1 MKRRK
6 KLKSSSLQPAEGK
19 TNTSIS
25 ILEWI
30 YAQSRTRLKQLS
42 SSSMLFLVRNL
53 NPLSSMWPF
62 YARVPA
68 KDETIS
74 FFTKT
79 FVAEKSLPLLLDKH
93 KTLRGPMG
101 TELDTL
107 SFLRP
112 LGIFL

>member
-1 MKRRK
+1 MPCADGGRDWSDVSTSRGMLRIAGKHQ
-6 KLKSSSLQPAEGK
+6 KLVGGK
-19 TNTSIS
+19 ERV
-25 ILEWI
+25 LG
-30 YAQSRTRLKQLS
+30 
-42 SSSMLFLVRNL
+42 
-53 NPLSSMWPF
+53 PLSSMWPF